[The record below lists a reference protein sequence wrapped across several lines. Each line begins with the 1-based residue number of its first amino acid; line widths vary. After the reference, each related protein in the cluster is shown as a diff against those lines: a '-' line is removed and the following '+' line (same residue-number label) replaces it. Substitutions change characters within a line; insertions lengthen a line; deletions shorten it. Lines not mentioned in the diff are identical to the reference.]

1 MTETPN
7 DLSEAYGW
15 GGDGSDLHDPVAAHV
30 RAALA
35 STDAPYPAPLDQ
47 LLKLGDPRE
56 GSGDKLAGLEITQE
70 HVPDLVRMA
79 RDRALNTG
87 QSDSTEVWAPV
98 HALDALA
105 KLDASAHVDE
115 LVPLFDVDTDIF
127 GERLSAV
134 LVAIGAAALAPL
146 RAYIQDPTRWIYGRA
161 NASDMLPKFVEH
173 HPELRGDVV
182 QIISDTLAQQKGDYP
197 ELNGMIMGDLLE
209 LKAVEALPVIR
220 HAFERDLIDETL
232 SGDWGTALKELGQPV
247 DKHDP
252 LVHRSRRR
260 WDAKKAEMRAMLPP
274 AWRPEPEAKPAAAAP
289 KQNPSAAR
297 KNKRKMAASSRK
309 ANKKKRK

>member
-1 MTETPN
+1 MTEIPN
-7 DLSEAYGW
+7 EFSEEYDW

-35 STDAPYPAPLDQ
+35 STDAPYPAPIDQ
-47 LLKLGDPRE
+47 LLTLGDPRE
-56 GSGDKLAGLEITQE
+56 GGEDKLAGIAISQE

-79 RDRALNTG
+79 RDRALNTA
-87 QSDSTEVWAPV
+87 QSDSAEVWASV

-127 GERLSAV
+127 GERLSAI
-134 LVAIGAAALAPL
+134 LVAIGAAALAPV

-161 NASDMLPKFVEH
+161 NASDMLPKLVER
-173 HPELRGDVV
+173 HPDLRADVV
-182 QIISDTLAQQKGDYP
+182 QILTDALAQQGD
-197 ELNGMIMGDLLE
+197 ENSDLNGMFLGDLLE

-220 HAFERDLIDETL
+220 NAFEGNLIDETMA
-232 SGDWGTALKELGQPV
+232 GDWETALKELGQPV

-274 AWRPEPEAKPAAAAP
+274 QWRPVPEQKPAAAP
-289 KQNPSAAR
+289 KPNTSATR

-309 ANKKKRK
+309 ANKKKRR